1 MRAPGLRH
9 DESRAL
15 ASLRALEVL
24 DTAPEAAFDALVRT
38 AGLVCGAPIALL
50 SLIDAERQWFKAKV
64 GLPGVAETPR
74 NIAFC
79 AHAVLGR
86 EVLEVPDATLDPRFA
101 ESPLVTGAP
110 AIRFYAGAPVRTD
123 GGHSIGT
130 ICVIDQKPRE
140 LDGTQRQVLECL
152 AVAAGRALESR
163 RACIAL
169 NRLTRENE
177 EQMRRLYERTPAM
190 LHSIDEDGRIVTVSD
205 RWLER
210 MGYTRE
216 QVLGRPSTD
225 FLAAPSRQYAKT
237 VVLPRLFKTGVCDDA
252 EFQMVTRHGEIIDA
266 VVSAFLERA
275 GDGTPIRS
283 LAVTTDL
290 TLRRQAEKADREAQH
305 ELAVQSV
312 TLRSVAEAIPD
323 MVTVLSAD
331 GKYRFA
337 NGAFQAWCGKSMSD
351 ILGRQASEVLGDAE
365 FQRRCHWAAQSAAGE
380 RVEFELDYPSCDG
393 TTYLGIRHIPLR
405 LQSGEVDGMVVVARD
420 ITKQKQEERRLV
432 SLSRRD
438 PLTGV
443 LNRAGMDH
451 FLEQQWQSGSRLSM
465 GLLYIDLDH
474 FKPVND
480 RFGHA
485 AGDHVL
491 RAFAKRLVQLVRPTD
506 AVARHGGDEFVVA
519 LQGISSHVDVQMV
532 AEKVLAAARAPFN
545 VGNTLIQV
553 GASVGI
559 ATAAL
564 GDFDWHELVDRADA
578 NLLQA
583 KRAGRG
589 QHAGAPSAGAY
600 LAEQPPFRRTVS

>member
-1 MRAPGLRH
+1 MA
-9 DESRAL
+9 A
-15 ASLRALEVL
+15 LRALEVL

-38 AGLVCGAPIALL
+38 AALVCGAPIALL

-74 NIAFC
+74 DIAFC

-86 EVLEVPDATLDPRFA
+86 EVLEVSDATLDPRFA

-123 GGHSIGT
+123 GGLSIGT

-169 NRLTRENE
+169 DRMTRENE

-225 FLAAPSRQYAKT
+225 FLAAPSRQYAKS
-237 VVLPRLFKTGVCDDA
+237 VVLPRLFKTGVCDDV

-266 VVSAFLERA
+266 VVSASLERA
-275 GDGTPIRS
+275 GDGTLIRS
-283 LAVTTDL
+283 LAITTDL

-312 TLRSVAEAIPD
+312 TLRSVTEAIPD

-337 NGAFQAWCGKSMSD
+337 NGAFQTWCGKSMSD
-351 ILGRQASEVLGDAE
+351 ILGRKDIEVLGDAE
-365 FQRRCHWAAQSAAGE
+365 FQRRCHRAAQSATGE

-393 TTYLGIRHIPLR
+393 TTYLGVRHIPLR
-405 LQSGEVDGMVVVARD
+405 LQSGEVDGLVVVARD

-432 SLSRRD
+432 SLSRLD

-451 FLEQQWQSGSRLSM
+451 FLEQQWQSGTQLSI

-485 AGDHVL
+485 AGDQVL

-519 LQGISSHVDVQMV
+519 LQGISSHVDAQMV
-532 AEKVLAAARAPFN
+532 AEKVLGAARAPFN

-578 NLLQA
+578 NLMHA

-589 QHAGAPSAGAY
+589 QHAGEPSAGAY
-600 LAEQPPFRRTVS
+600 LAEKTPFRQTVS